1 MKRIISI
8 VTLVSLISTVPA
20 QATWEGLKDHIT
32 HNKAIVAFGAG
43 LIATTAALKYATSY
57 CAKKA
62 ADEPNAD
69 AAANYNAAK
78 NACVFLT
85 TAVGLYT
92 AIMTLVGM
100 HEAYFYLNLP
110 YSPYRS

>member
-32 HNKAIVAFGAG
+32 HNKAVVAFGAG
-43 LIATTAALKYATSY
+43 LIATTAGLAYATSY
-57 CAKKA
+57 FAKKA

-78 NACVFLT
+78 NTAHFFSV
-85 TAVGLYT
+85 AVGAYT